1 MKTSVLAVVLA
12 SALAAGAQQPAPQT
26 PPPATGAQAQSAPS
40 QAAPEI
46 KDPAEYNAYVAA
58 IQQTDPNG
66 KISNLEAFLVQY
78 PNSVMKTTALEL
90 LMNTYLQANNQAKVF
105 DTAKRLLAVDSC
117 NLRAL
122 ALLTYLDRQNVAAG
136 QNPQQNLSDLT
147 QYSTK
152 GLDCLKNAPKPAGM
166 SDDDYN
172 KLKKQVVTI
181 FNGGAGFAA
190 LQNKDYQ
197 HAQVYL
203 RTAVEA
209 DSNDLQNVYGL
220 AMSYLLATP
229 PDSLNG
235 LFFIARAAGLAPAGP
250 SHDQIASYGQKTYK
264 NYHGSEEGWN
274 ELLATAKTTPLPPAN
289 FTITKYVPPTPA
301 QQAHD
306 IVNGKTSEQIK
317 QLSLGEWE
325 LVLSAG
331 DAADQEKV
339 WSVIKGVSLQMEGSV
354 IASSPTQLQMAAT
367 EDNIEKKQA
376 DVTVTMGG
384 TIPPRLMPKVGE
396 TLDFEGT
403 PVDYISPV
411 HPGTSAATAAAPAA
425 APATGSADS
434 TTPEATVPGTGTT
447 APAAADTG
455 ASASTPA
462 ASASAPATF
471 MLVMEKGALLKKAG
485 AKPAAKPPVHH
496 RPAAHKP
503 PQ

>member
-1 MKTSVLAVVLA
+1 MKTSLLAIVLA
-12 SALAAGAQQPAPQT
+12 SVLAAGAQQPAPQN
-26 PPPATGAQAQSAPS
+26 PSAAPGGQAQAAPS

-58 IQQTDPNG
+58 IQQTDTNG
-66 KISNLEAFLVQY
+66 KISSLEAFLVQY

-90 LMNTYLQANNQAKVF
+90 LMNTYLQANNQPKVF
-105 DTAKRLLAVDSC
+105 DTAKRLLSVDSC

-197 HAQVYL
+197 HAQVYM
-203 RTAVEA
+203 RAAVEA
-209 DSNDLQNVYGL
+209 DPNDLQNVYGL
-220 AMSYLLATP
+220 AMSYLLASP

-264 NYHGSEEGWN
+264 NYHGSDDGWN
-274 ELLATAKTTPLPPAN
+274 DVLATAKTNTLPPAN
-289 FTITKYVPPTPA
+289 FAITKYIPPTPA

-306 IVNGKTSEQIK
+306 IVNGKTAEQIK

-339 WSVIKGVSLQMEGSV
+339 WSVIKGVSLQMEGLV
-354 IASSPTQLQMAAT
+354 IAPTPTQLQMAAT

-411 HPGTSAATAAAPAA
+411 HPGASAATGTAAPAS
-425 APATGSADS
+425 GSAD
-434 TTPEATVPGTGTT
+434 TTAEASGSGAS
-447 APAAADTG
+447 APAAGAQDTN
-455 ASASTPA
+455 
-462 ASASAPATF
+462 ASASAPAAAAANTPPTF
-471 MLVMEKGALLKKAG
+471 MLIMEKGALLKKAG
-485 AKPAAKPPVHH
+485 AKPAAKPPVHR
-496 RPAAHKP
+496 RPAARKP
-503 PQ
+503 Q

>member
-1 MKTSVLAVVLA
+1 MKTSVLAIVLA
-12 SALAAGAQQPAPQT
+12 SALAAVAQQPAPQT
-26 PPPATGAQAQSAPS
+26 PPPAPGAQAQSAPS

-58 IQQTDPNG
+58 IQQTDPNA

-166 SDDDYN
+166 SDDDYS
-172 KLKKQVVTI
+172 KLKKQVITI

-203 RTAVEA
+203 RAAVEA

-229 PDSLNG
+229 PDTLNG

-274 ELLATAKTTPLPPAN
+274 DVLATAKTTPLPPAN
-289 FTITKYVPPTPA
+289 FAITKYVPPTPA

-339 WSVIKGVSLQMEGSV
+339 WSVIKGVSLQMEGLV
-354 IASSPTQLQMAAT
+354 VAASPTELQMAAT

-411 HPGTSAATAAAPAA
+411 HPGTSPAPAAATSA

-434 TTPEATVPGTGTT
+434 TTPQAAAQGTGTT

-455 ASASTPA
+455 ASASTPG
-462 ASASAPATF
+462 ASASTPPTF

-485 AKPAAKPPVHH
+485 AKPAAKPPVHR